1 MVKDD
6 QVRFIRFQKSAEN
19 KQREEISGDSEKDK
33 MGNEL
38 PELRS
43 IRFPRHPGVSVA
55 VCEYFSEAAE
65 VCLVRHHNP
74 PKTVFSIDCC
84 GAKAERELLWKAPD
98 ETAQRAHNNRD
109 DATRDAAY
117 IVSLSI
123 MDKELGMVAISR
135 TDTRTGADYYIG
147 MPGSLDLE
155 EAYRL
160 EISGVDQG
168 DGSAIKKRL
177 REKEVQARR
186 GDSSLPAYACVVGF
200 REASA
205 LMSLVED
212 D

>member
-1 MVKDD
+1 MVND
-6 QVRFIRFQKSAEN
+6 QKIRVVRFKGSTEL
-19 KQREEISGDSEKDK
+19 KQREEVSGDSEKGK
-33 MGNEL
+33 MSNEL

-43 IRFPRHPGVSVA
+43 IRFPRHPGVSLG
-55 VCEYFSEAAE
+55 VCEDFSEAAE
-65 VCLVRHHNP
+65 VCLARHHNP
-74 PKTVFSIDCC
+74 PKTVISIDCR
-84 GAKAERELLWKAPD
+84 GTKSERELLWNTPD
-98 ETAQRAHNNRD
+98 ETVQRAHNNRD

-123 MDKELGMVAISR
+123 MEKEIGMVAISR

-160 EISGVDQG
+160 EISGVDNG
-168 DGSAIKKRL
+168 DGSVIRKRL
-177 REKEVQARR
+177 REKEAQARR

-205 LMSLVED
+205 LLSLVED
-212 D
+212 A